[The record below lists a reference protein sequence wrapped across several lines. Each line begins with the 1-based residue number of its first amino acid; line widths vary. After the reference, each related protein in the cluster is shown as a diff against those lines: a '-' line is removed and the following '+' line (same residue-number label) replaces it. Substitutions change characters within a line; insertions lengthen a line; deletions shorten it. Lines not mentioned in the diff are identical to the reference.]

1 MESSKRTGRWRV
13 AALTLSVGLVLAA
26 CGGTDSA
33 DESGAAAPAP
43 APAPALPE
51 PEITSE
57 VCPVPDAG
65 GAQIDVL
72 GWAFPIISAYMEEL
86 EACEEAGYKVNVQLL
101 DSATARD
108 QAVLDLSTGSPSFEI
123 IHGDASFVGQLAS
136 NGSLLPLNDLVD
148 KYRDEFD
155 LEDIAPGLWDM
166 ATIDG
171 QIYGV
176 PIVVNTMH
184 LFYNPELLAA
194 AGITKPPDTYD
205 EVIAACAPLK
215 AAGFDVPFTINLHA
229 DWAWRIEFSNFAKAL
244 GADIINV
251 DRSPAFNNAQGVA
264 AAEQMVRVVDEC
276 MGPSG
281 LAYSIDDT
289 QAGLQT
295 GELPMASIWAS
306 RAAAMDNAE
315 ASSVVGKIEFGAA
328 LRVKGASSVRTGP
341 AYGDFLMIPRNTE
354 VDPEVIFLAIM
365 GATDLQS
372 QSVAAAFGAVSRNSA
387 TNDAGPRNG
396 TAATASIDEG
406 VGLNSIDPALAIA
419 NAVLGKWLQQIPDGV
434 SIADALANAEAEYL
448 AEAKAQGLL

>member
-26 CGGTDSA
+26 CGGTESA
-33 DESGAAAPAP
+33 DAPDAAAPAP
-43 APAPALPE
+43 APAPAE

-72 GWAFPIISAYMEEL
+72 GWEFPIITAYMDEL
-86 EACEEAGYKVNVQLL
+86 EDCEEAGYAVNVQLL

-108 QAVLDLSTGSPSFEI
+108 QAVLDLSTGTPSFEVL
-123 IHGDASFVGQLAS
+123 HGDASFVGQLAGS
-136 NGSLLPLNDLVD
+136 DSLLPLNDLVD
-148 KYRDEFD
+148 QYRDEFD
-155 LEDIAPGLWDM
+155 LDDIAPGLWDM

-184 LFYNPELLAA
+184 LFYNPELLAQ
-194 AGITKPPDTYD
+194 AGITEAPDTYD

-215 AAGFDVPFTINLHA
+215 AAGFDVPFTMNLHA
-229 DWAWRIEFSNFAKAL
+229 DWAWRIEFSNFVKAF
-244 GADIINV
+244 GADLINE
-251 DRSPAFNNAQGVA
+251 DRSPAFNNAEGVA
-264 AAEQMVRVVDEC
+264 AAEQMMRVVDEC

-281 LAYSIDDT
+281 LTYSIDDT

-306 RAAAMDNAE
+306 RAAAMDDAE
-315 ASSVVGKIEFGAA
+315 ASSVVGEIEFGAA
-328 LRVKGASSVRTGP
+328 LRVSGASSVRTGP

-354 VDPEVIFLAIM
+354 VDPEVIFRAIM

-387 TNDAGPRNG
+387 TNEAGPRNG
-396 TAATASIDEG
+396 AAATVSIDEG

-419 NAVLGKWLQQIPDGV
+419 NAAVGKWLQQIPDGV
-434 SIADALANAEAEYL
+434 SIEDALANAEQEYL
-448 AEAKAQGLL
+448 AEARAQGLL